1 MRLIPREAVFQLR
14 QGIGYYPDDVG
25 VNVDFYM
32 PYKET
37 LNKHPGEKS
46 KESDVCQ
53 QPGVGHVKVSR
64 IVASAGF
71 QRSNLST
78 LVLILPVDSTLFKQ
92 RTWWVIHRVLFDH
105 KK

>member
-1 MRLIPREAVFQLR
+1 MT
-14 QGIGYYPDDVG
+14 
-25 VNVDFYM
+25 FYVPCM
-32 PYKET
+32 ET
-37 LNKHPGEKS
+37 LNKHPGAFLR